1 VEDADDQLEVSGGR
15 QEAGRQHVR
24 LEQRKVQL
32 QHQALLQEET
42 AQRLS
47 KQGDIEES
55 GPFRAP
61 TRPQWSEAGKV
72 DTPFSSFLDYHL
84 PHDSQCKLIDF
95 LRRVAACWIA
105 GSDLLLGHFLRD

>member
-32 QHQALLQEET
+32 QHQALLQEEA

-47 KQGDIEES
+47 KQGDVEES

-61 TRPQWSEAGKV
+61 TRPQWSDAGKV
-72 DTPFSSFLDYHL
+72 EHPFPAFSITTYPMTASASSLTF
-84 PHDSQCKLIDF
+84 
-95 LRRVAACWIA
+95 
-105 GSDLLLGHFLRD
+105 